1 MKPEET
7 AADSSGSFKL
17 LIGKVDMRCSFFV
30 ISGPFLVMLRLQF
43 PTIQQNESAI
53 AVLPQYIQVLGSKID
68 NCNPILDWR
77 GKNWSKWY
85 TQTFYIYIYP
95 ICSFNTG
102 EVEWHQECSIS
113 GVGAPNFGYRSVIFP
128 AYLPYSVSSRYHK
141 LITSQCQVLKDI
153 YGKLE
158 KFQSDNAVTR
168 SSRHGISYVMLK
180 LDVLQSRYHK

>member
-1 MKPEET
+1 MLCLGCSSQPSSRTNLQLQCYHNISKFWAPRLTT
-7 AADSSGSFKL
+7 AT
-17 LIGKVDMRCSFFV
+17 
-30 ISGPFLVMLRLQF
+30 QF
-43 PTIQQNESAI
+43 WTE
-53 AVLPQYIQVLGSKID
+53 GEKIEAND
-68 NCNPILDWR
+68 IL
-77 GKNWSKWY
+77 KHFIY
-85 TQTFYIYIYP
+85 YIYP